1 LNLIGGSLGIQ
12 AGVKSVDMVLYVTGD
27 KAAEAL
33 KKGTFKLGG
42 ELSAVAGTFDKT
54 FAAGEAEVV
63 AYQRAEGLFAG
74 ASLEGISI
82 SRDESD
88 ERAFYG
94 TREAVLTEKIPSDLE
109 KDVNELREVL
119 PTHVG

>member
-1 LNLIGGSLGIQ
+1 
-12 AGVKSVDMVLYVTGD
+12 MVLYLTGD
-27 KAAEAL
+27 KAADAL

-54 FAAGEAEVV
+54 YVPTQAEVV
-63 AYQRAEGLFAG
+63 AYQRTEGLFAG
-74 ASLEGISI
+74 AAIDGVSI

-94 TREAVLTEKIPSDLE
+94 TREAVLTEKLPSELE
-109 KDVNELREVL
+109 KEVNELRNVL
-119 PTHVG
+119 PAHVG